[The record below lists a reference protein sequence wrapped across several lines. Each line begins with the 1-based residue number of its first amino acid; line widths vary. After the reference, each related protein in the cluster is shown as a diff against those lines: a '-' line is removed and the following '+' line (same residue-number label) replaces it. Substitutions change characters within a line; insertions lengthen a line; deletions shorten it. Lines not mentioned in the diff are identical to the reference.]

1 MLSPLITLKT
11 GAALGGVPWEQDG
24 KERTFPGRV
33 SGRRSHD
40 LKVFNWS
47 MNIRA
52 EERVVEPGVGKAFLH
67 SLRNGEKR
75 LQEML
80 WDPWRGRGLK
90 TPCACNTQTDT
101 GLDQED
107 FARHLLLHVGTFL
120 PGHNPKFP
128 PVTLLLN
135 YSTETSNAESSESG

>member
-1 MLSPLITLKT
+1 MLSPLIT
-11 GAALGGVPWEQDG
+11 GAALGGAPWEQDG
-24 KERTFPGRV
+24 KERTFPGHV
-33 SGRRSHD
+33 SDRRSHD

-52 EERVVEPGVGKAFLH
+52 AERVVEPDFGKA
-67 SLRNGEKR
+67 SLRSLRDGEKR

-90 TPCACNTQTDT
+90 SACACNTQIDP

-107 FARHLLLHVGTFL
+107 FARHLLLRVGTFL
-120 PGHNPKFP
+120 PGHNPRFP
-128 PVTLLLN
+128 PVTLTQLF
-135 YSTETSNAESSESG
+135 Y